1 MTPSESILPS
11 AAAHPAVR
19 IAEVFPR
26 DGLQTLLYEPGL
38 RQPTTAE
45 KIDFIERVARTGV
58 PEIEITGFVHPRVI
72 PQLADAEAVA
82 SAVVGKLP
90 GTTLRA
96 LVPNYRGAER
106 AIALGVPK
114 ISCLLAA
121 SPTYQ
126 RLNSNMTIEENLRD
140 IERTVELCA
149 RRGGVTVALG
159 MAISFVCPYDGV
171 VPLASVLQ
179 ILERVIQ
186 LGIRDVHLS
195 DSIGLAWPSLVR
207 ERCSAVLERW
217 PDVFLGLHLHTLAGT
232 ALGNA
237 FAGYE
242 AGARSFDGSAA
253 GIGGGIAMPVHT
265 TEMGN
270 VATEDLVYLFESS
283 GISTGID
290 LAAAAANG
298 QWAMDLVGTG
308 GGHVT
313 GFGTLQRFLDIN
325 RSHLAEIAALHE
337 RTFPDVVR
345 DLLERFNV
353 APQHLCIEV
362 TEGAVMEERY
372 LATDVMDVAIV
383 RSTVSVGMT
392 WG

>member
-1 MTPSESILPS
+1 ME
-11 AAAHPAVR
+11 ADQGNGGRAVR

-45 KIDFIERVARTGV
+45 KVDFIERVARTGV

-82 SAVVGKLP
+82 AAVVGLGLP
-90 GTTLRA
+90 ATLRA
-96 LVPNYRGAER
+96 LVPNFRGAQR
-106 AIALGVPK
+106 AIAAGVPK
-114 ISCLLAA
+114 ISCLIAA

-140 IERTVELCA
+140 IERTVELA
-149 RRGGVTVALG
+149 AQGKTEVALG
-159 MAISFVCPYDGV
+159 MAISFICPYDGL
-171 VPLASVLQ
+171 VPLESVLR
-179 ILERVIQ
+179 IAERGVQ
-186 LGIRDVHLS
+186 LGIRDIHLS

-207 ERCSAVLERW
+207 ERCAAVLDRW

-253 GIGGGIAMPVHT
+253 GIGGGIAMPIHT

-290 LAAAAANG
+290 PAAAAANG
-298 QWAMDLVGTG
+298 RHAMDLVGAG

-313 GFGTLQRFLDIN
+313 GFGTLEGFLEVN
-325 RSHLAEIAALHE
+325 RAHLADIAA
-337 RTFPDVVR
+337 
-345 DLLERFNV
+345 
-353 APQHLCIEV
+353 APPGQS
-362 TEGAVMEERY
+362 EGK
-372 LATDVMDVAIV
+372 
-383 RSTVSVGMT
+383 G
-392 WG
+392 G

>member
-1 MTPSESILPS
+1 LTS
-11 AAAHPAVR
+11 PAVR

-38 RQPTTAE
+38 RQPTTE
-45 KIDFIERVARTGV
+45 QKIDFIRHVAQTGV

-82 SAVVGKLP
+82 AAVVGTLP
-90 GTTLRA
+90 ATTLRA
-96 LVPNYRGAER
+96 LVPNYRGAQR
-106 AIALGVPK
+106 SLASGVPK
-114 ISCLLAA
+114 ILCLIAA

-126 RLNSNMTIEENLRD
+126 RLNSNMTIDENLRD
-140 IERTVELCA
+140 IERTVELAA
-149 RRGGVTVALG
+149 RSSVQIALG
-159 MAISFVCPYDGV
+159 MAISFVCPYDGL
-171 VPLASVLQ
+171 VPVES
-179 ILERVIQ
+179 ILHIVERAVQ
-186 LGIRDVHLS
+186 LGIRDIHLS

-207 ERCSAVLERW
+207 ERCAAVLDRW
-217 PDVFLGLHLHTLAGT
+217 PDILLGLHLHTLAGT

-283 GISTGID
+283 GVPTGVD

-298 QWAMDLVGTG
+298 RRAMELVGTG

-313 GFGTLQRFLDIN
+313 GFGTLQGFLEIN
-325 RSHLAEIAALHE
+325 RAHLAEINAAPPGE
-337 RTFPDVVR
+337 SASKPA
-345 DLLERFNV
+345 
-353 APQHLCIEV
+353 APM
-362 TEGAVMEERY
+362 AP
-372 LATDVMDVAIV
+372 
-383 RSTVSVGMT
+383 
-392 WG
+392 

>member
-1 MTPSESILPS
+1 LTKPI
-11 AAAHPAVR
+11 VR

-38 RQPTTAE
+38 RQPTTDE
-45 KIDFIERVARTGV
+45 KVDFIQRVALTGV

-72 PQLADAEAVA
+72 PQLADADAVA
-82 SAVVGKLP
+82 SAVVDKLP

-106 AIALGVPK
+106 AIACGMPK
-114 ISCLLAA
+114 ISCLIAA

-126 RLNSNMTIEENLRD
+126 RLNSNMTIDDNLRD
-140 IERTVELCA
+140 IERIVELGA
-149 RRGGVTVALG
+149 RAGVQVALG

-171 VPLASVLQ
+171 VPLESVLR
-179 ILERVIQ
+179 IVERAVK
-186 LGIRDVHLS
+186 LGMRDIHLS

-207 ERCSAVLERW
+207 ERCSTVLDRW

-232 ALGNA
+232 ALANA

-283 GISTGID
+283 GVSTGID
-290 LAAAAANG
+290 LAAASANG
-298 QWAMDLVGTG
+298 RRAMALVGTG

-313 GFGTLQRFLDIN
+313 GFGTLQGFLDIN
-325 RSHLAEIAALHE
+325 RAHLAEIAA
-337 RTFPDVVR
+337 
-345 DLLERFNV
+345 
-353 APQHLCIEV
+353 APPGQS
-362 TEGAVMEERY
+362 ASKR
-372 LATDVMDVAIV
+372 
-383 RSTVSVGMT
+383 
-392 WG
+392 

>member
-1 MTPSESILPS
+1 VSQNDSER
-11 AAAHPAVR
+11 AVR

-45 KIDFIERVARTGV
+45 KVDFIERVARTGV

-72 PQLADAEAVA
+72 PQLADAEQVA
-82 SAVVGKLP
+82 AAVVGRGLGAK
-90 GTTLRA
+90 LRA
-96 LVPNYRGAER
+96 LVPNFRGAER
-106 AIALGVPK
+106 AIAAGVPK
-114 ISCLLAA
+114 ISCLIAA

-126 RLNSNMTIEENLRD
+126 RLNSNMTIEDNLRD
-140 IERTVELCA
+140 IERTVELAAA
-149 RRGGVTVALG
+149 RGNTEVALG
-159 MAISFVCPYDGV
+159 MAISFVCPYDGL
-171 VPLASVLQ
+171 VPLESVLR
-179 ILERVIQ
+179 IAERGVQ
-186 LGIRDVHLS
+186 LGIRDIHLS
-195 DSIGLAWPSLVR
+195 DSIGLAWPRLVR
-207 ERCSAVLERW
+207 ERCSAVLDRW

-253 GIGGGIAMPVHT
+253 GIGGGIAMPIHT

-283 GISTGID
+283 GVHTGID

-298 QWAMDLVGTG
+298 RHAMELVGAG

-313 GFGTLQRFLDIN
+313 GFGTLKRFLEIN
-325 RSHLAEIAALHE
+325 REHLAEIDAA
-337 RTFPDVVR
+337 PPGQSDGK
-345 DLLERFNV
+345 
-353 APQHLCIEV
+353 
-362 TEGAVMEERY
+362 GA
-372 LATDVMDVAIV
+372 
-383 RSTVSVGMT
+383 
-392 WG
+392 

>member
-1 MTPSESILPS
+1 MT
-11 AAAHPAVR
+11 HPAVR

-38 RQPTTAE
+38 RQPSTDE
-45 KIDFIERVARTGV
+45 KVDFIQRVARTGV

-82 SAVVGKLP
+82 TAVVGRLP
-90 GTTLRA
+90 GLTLRA
-96 LVPNYRGAER
+96 LVPNYHGAER
-106 AIALGVPK
+106 AIAVGLPK
-114 ISCLLAA
+114 ISCLIAA

-126 RLNSNMTIEENLRD
+126 RLNSNMTIDENLRD
-140 IERTVELCA
+140 IERIVDLA
-149 RRGGVTVALG
+149 GRSGATVALG

-171 VPLASVLQ
+171 VPIESVLR
-179 ILERVIQ
+179 IVEHATR
-186 LGIRDVHLS
+186 LGIRDIGLS
-195 DSIGLAWPSLVR
+195 DSIGLAWPILVR
-207 ERCSAVLERW
+207 DRCSAVLDRW
-217 PDVFLGLHLHTLAGT
+217 PDVSLGLHLHTLAGT

-283 GISTGID
+283 GVSTGID
-290 LAAAAANG
+290 LAGAAANG
-298 QWAMDLVGTG
+298 RRAMELVGTG

-313 GFGTLQRFLDIN
+313 GFGTLQGFLDIN
-325 RSHLAEIAALHE
+325 RSHLAEIAA
-337 RTFPDVVR
+337 
-345 DLLERFNV
+345 
-353 APQHLCIEV
+353 APPGQ
-362 TEGAVMEERY
+362 
-372 LATDVMDVAIV
+372 
-383 RSTVSVGMT
+383 SVSKR
-392 WG
+392 